1 MDAGVRLNL
10 FQRMMLRWR
19 ELHPYNPVHAVRV
32 PAVLEPGRL
41 RDIIAA
47 RLAALG
53 LTGLVVDER
62 DWRFRYEGGPAAVE
76 LAVAAAGMD
85 PQATLAQLIEGEFN
99 RPFASGQPAQPFRFT
114 ALDEGA
120 SFQLVLVY
128 DHYVASGDSMA
139 RLLTGIAC
147 AYLRPESAPDAQ
159 PMERYSATYRSL
171 FLRHPWWALRAMLGL
186 PRMVANA
193 RRAYRPRYAPI
204 ADAHNAY
211 TYLQLGPP
219 QTRAL
224 LRSAKAW
231 GITLNELL
239 MASLMLALS
248 PLAAGRRQEARR
260 NELAVASILSMRRDF
275 GPDALQA
282 LSPFL
287 AAFRVSHPVPEGIG
301 LQQLAQEVH
310 LSSAHIRRRHLYLQS
325 IMALGVSGLLW
336 PWLSQPRRQR
346 LYPKHFPVWAGITSL
361 NLGPIWAR
369 APCADTVRLDY
380 LRAVPTG
387 PLCPLV
393 LAVTTAH
400 EVLHLGIAFRTAAF
414 SREQVDTLVADLGRR
429 IEGLQAELPA

>member
-19 ELHPYNPVHAVRV
+19 ELHPYNPVHVVRV
-32 PAVLEPGRL
+32 PAALEAGRL
-41 RDIIAA
+41 RDTIAA
-47 RLAALG
+47 RLGSLG
-53 LTGLVVDER
+53 LTGLELDER
-62 DWRFRYEGGPAAVE
+62 QWRFYYGGGPASVE
-76 LAVAAAGMD
+76 LAVEAAGSD
-85 PQATLAQLIEGEFN
+85 PQATLARLIEREFN
-99 RPFASGQPAQPFRFT
+99 RPFPTAQPAQPFRFM
-114 ALDEGA
+114 AVDEGG
-120 SFQLVLVY
+120 SFQLMLVY
-128 DHYVASGDSMA
+128 DHYVASGDSIA

-147 AYLRPESAPDAQ
+147 GYMRPDGAPDAV

-171 FLRHPWWALRAMLGL
+171 FLRHPSWVVRAVLGL

-193 RRAYRPRYAPI
+193 RRAYRPRYAQI

-211 TYLQLGPP
+211 TYLRLGPH

-224 LRSAKAW
+224 LRTAKAW
-231 GITLNELL
+231 GVTLNELL

-248 PLAAGRRQEARR
+248 PLAAGRRHEVRR
-260 NELAVASILSMRRDF
+260 NELAVASILSMRQDF
-275 GPDALQA
+275 GPDAHQA

-287 AAFRVSHPVPEGIG
+287 AAFRVSHTVPEGIG

-310 LSSAHIRRRHLYLQS
+310 ITSAHIRRRHLYLQS

-336 PWLSQPRRQR
+336 PLLSQSRRQR

-361 NLGPIWAR
+361 NLGPIWTR
-369 APCADTVRLDY
+369 AQSADTAQLEY
-380 LRAVPTG
+380 QRAVPTG

-400 EVLHLGIAFRTAAF
+400 DVLHLGIAFRTAAF
-414 SREQVDTLVADLGRR
+414 TREQVDAVVADLRHGSDR
-429 IEGLQAELPA
+429 LQTDPPA